1 MNNNCKVSHRQL
13 RLFGQQGHHWQH
25 GQRSG
30 GVSKVETRLQDRHV
44 IENKMS
50 LSSRNLI
57 MQLSTFDSVVV
68 GIIKLTMRMKVPFIV
83 SWLCLFKPDVAPGIM
98 AASKFFTIKLFF

>member
-1 MNNNCKVSHRQL
+1 MRQI
-13 RLFGQQGHHWQH
+13 RLIGQQGQH
-25 GQRSG
+25 GG
-30 GVSKVETRLQDRHV
+30 GVSKAETRLQDRHV

-57 MQLSTFDSVVV
+57 LQLSTFDSVVV
-68 GIIKLTMRMKVPFIV
+68 GVIKLTMRIRVPFIV

-98 AASKFFTIKLFF
+98 ASAIFFTIKLFF